1 MDARAEETPVR
12 GLQPAAY
19 RSLTSSR
26 HELQPNYDRSG
37 QLSGHYYERNYQML
51 DQGQIDQVAG
61 SDAYGS
67 DGSKIGSVGQVYLDD
82 QTGQPAWV
90 TVNTGLFGT
99 NESFIPLSEASFS
112 GDRLTV
118 PYDKNKV
125 KGAPNVAADGHLSPE
140 EERELYAYYGVGYTD
155 TDHDTTTT
163 GTGYAD
169 TTTTTGTGYADTDRG
184 GYDTRTEGHDTSG
197 PTTDD
202 AMTLSEERVNVGTER
217 REAGR
222 ARLRKYVVTENVTQT
237 VPVTREE
244 VVVEREPITDANR
257 DAATAGPD
265 ISEEEHEVVLHEET
279 PVVDKTVE
287 PVERVRLGTQQ
298 TTEQQTVTEQVR
310 KERVDTD
317 ADINTT
323 STTRTGTTDDTIR

>member
-1 MDARAEETPVR
+1 
-12 GLQPAAY
+12 
-19 RSLTSSR
+19 
-26 HELQPNYDRSG
+26 
-37 QLSGHYYERNYQML
+37 ML

-125 KGAPNVAADGHLSPE
+125 KGAPNVAADGHLSPD
-140 EERELYAYYGVGYTD
+140 EERELYAYYGVGYSD
-155 TDHDTTTT
+155 NDYDTTTT
-163 GTGYAD
+163 DAGYTD
-169 TTTTTGTGYADTDRG
+169 TTRG
-184 GYDTRTEGHDTSG
+184 DYDTSTQGHDTSG

-202 AMTLSEERVNVGTER
+202 AMTLSEERVNVGTQR

-244 VVVEREPITDANR
+244 VVVEREPITDANVGN
-257 DAATAGPD
+257 ATSGPD
-265 ISEEEHEVVLHEET
+265 ISEEEHEVVLHEES

-287 PVERVRLGTQQ
+287 PVERVRLGTQE

-317 ADINTT
+317 TDINTT
-323 STTRTGTTDDTIR
+323 GTGTTGTTGTTDDSIR

>member
-1 MDARAEETPVR
+1 
-12 GLQPAAY
+12 
-19 RSLTSSR
+19 
-26 HELQPNYDRSG
+26 
-37 QLSGHYYERNYQML
+37 ML

-99 NESFIPLSEASFS
+99 NESFIPLSQASFS

-125 KGAPNVAADGHLSPE
+125 KGAPNVAADGHLSPD

-163 GTGYAD
+163 GYD
-169 TTTTTGTGYADTDRG
+169 TTTTGYDT
-184 GYDTRTEGHDTSG
+184 DTRTEGHDTSG

-202 AMTLSEERVNVGTER
+202 AMTLSEERVNVGTQR

-257 DAATAGPD
+257 ANATSGPD

-279 PVVDKTVE
+279 PVVEKTVE

-298 TTEQQTVTEQVR
+298 TTEQQTVTEEVR
-310 KERVDTD
+310 KERIDTD
-317 ADINTT
+317 T
-323 STTRTGTTDDTIR
+323 TGTTGTGTGTGTGDTIR

>member
-1 MDARAEETPVR
+1 
-12 GLQPAAY
+12 
-19 RSLTSSR
+19 
-26 HELQPNYDRSG
+26 
-37 QLSGHYYERNYQML
+37 ML

-99 NESFIPLSEASFS
+99 NESFIPLSQASFS

-118 PYDKNKV
+118 PYDKDKV
-125 KGAPNVAADGHLSPE
+125 KGAPNVAADGHLSPD

-155 TDHDTTTT
+155 TDDTTTT
-163 GTGYAD
+163 GTGYD
-169 TTTTTGTGYADTDRG
+169 TTTTGTGYDTTTGTGTGYDTDTTG
-184 GYDTRTEGHDTSG
+184 TRTEGYDTSG

-202 AMTLSEERVNVGTER
+202 AMTLSEERVNVGTQR

-257 DAATAGPD
+257 GDATSGPD
-265 ISEEEHEVVLHEET
+265 ISEEEHEVVLHEEA

-317 ADINTT
+317 TDLNTT
-323 STTRTGTTDDTIR
+323 GTGTTDTGDDTIR